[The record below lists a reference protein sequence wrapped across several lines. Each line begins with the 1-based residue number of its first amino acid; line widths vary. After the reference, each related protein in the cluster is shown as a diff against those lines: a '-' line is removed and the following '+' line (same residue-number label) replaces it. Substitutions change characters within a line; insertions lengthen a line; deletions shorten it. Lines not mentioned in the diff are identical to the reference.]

1 MTVHR
6 SDAAGVARCVI
17 VALMFSTA
25 SAAAPPAHPAP
36 QEEHDIDIFMQQV
49 LQRRVTNWEDLYRY
63 TVRDRE
69 SFEVTGPAAVPLGSY
84 RGEYTW
90 YVRDG
95 FMIRSPDRIDGHAVS
110 DAERE
115 KFEGDWLRRARERAD
130 KRQERRQKR
139 AADDAESGDEQS
151 LERDYFLGFP
161 FEPGNYY
168 VAGWEEFEGMR
179 LVKIEYY
186 PKKLFE
192 DEEKDGD
199 PEDLERARR
208 FQKTSVVTM
217 WVLAEEHQIIKIS
230 YDNIGLD
237 FMPLRWLVQVGDI
250 GAEMI
255 MHRPFPDED
264 VWLPRQIRASGE
276 ATFANGSYD
285 VRYALDY
292 HDYRE
297 TEVGAEV
304 RFLIPGLPQQD
315 E

>member
-1 MTVHR
+1 VI
-6 SDAAGVARCVI
+6 AALI
-17 VALMFSTA
+17 LSTA
-25 SAAAPPAHPAP
+25 SAAAMAARPV
-36 QEEHDIDIFMQQV
+36 QQDEQDIDVFMQQV
-49 LQRRVTNWEDLYRY
+49 LLRRVTNWEDRYRY

-69 SFEVTGPAAVPLGSY
+69 SFEVEGPSAVPLGSY

-95 FMIRSPDRIDGHAVS
+95 FMVRSPDRIDGHAVS

-115 KFEGDWLRRARERAD
+115 KFEDDWLRRARDRQE
-130 KRQERRQKR
+130 KRQERRQER
-139 AADDAESGDEQS
+139 ADVAAESGDEQPI
-151 LERDYFLGFP
+151 ERDYFLGFP

-168 VAGWEEFEGMR
+168 VAGWEEFEGMS

-192 DEEKDGD
+192 EDDDEGEEPD
-199 PEDLERARR
+199 PADLEWAHR

-217 WVLAEEHQIIKIS
+217 WVLPEEHQIIKIA

-237 FMPLRWLVQVGDI
+237 FMPLRGLVQVGDV

-255 MHRPFPDED
+255 MHKPFPDKD
-264 VWLPRQIRASGE
+264 VWLPREIRASGE

-285 VRYALDY
+285 VRYSLDY

-304 RFLIPGLPQQD
+304 RFRIPGLPQQN